1 MPQEFLASFAVDIDE
16 GGANRLQSIL
26 AQNRELADGVLSLQS
41 GSTPEQ
47 LLARAGIGTEQ
58 RGYIV

>member
-26 AQNRELADGVLSLQS
+26 AQNRELAVGFLSLQS
-41 GSTPEQ
+41 GSTLEQ
-47 LLARAGIGTEQ
+47 KLSRAGITTDQ
-58 RGYIV
+58 VRCIV